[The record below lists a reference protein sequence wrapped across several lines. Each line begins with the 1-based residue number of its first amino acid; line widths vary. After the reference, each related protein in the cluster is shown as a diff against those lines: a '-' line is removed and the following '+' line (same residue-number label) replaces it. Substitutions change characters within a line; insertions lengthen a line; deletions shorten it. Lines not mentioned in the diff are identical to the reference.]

1 MALFTSNTLA
11 GFLFEIEPIDPT
23 SLLVA
28 AGTLLGGG
36 VLAALVAAL
45 RASSTDPAG
54 GAAGRVRSRGGAA

>member
-45 RASSTDPAG
+45 RAE
-54 GAAGRVRSRGGAA
+54 